1 MKNKKKS
8 DYSLLFK
15 SEEVIGKDQ
24 IGSLK
29 GGQDAPSICSNLYLG
44 YTPTGA
50 TTNICNT
57 VYIGLG

>member
-29 GGQDAPSICSNLYLG
+29 GGQDAPSKCSNQLVPIFIGTILVSYQYL
-44 YTPTGA
+44 
-50 TTNICNT
+50 
-57 VYIGLG
+57 YIGLG